1 MRKWKVNENYFEK
14 IDSDDKAYWL
24 GFMCADGNVEHPK
37 CCKNARRL
45 KISLAWSDREIL
57 EKLKNKIGS
66 DFKIRHEF
74 HQGHSYSEMAVLEIN
89 STKIASDIKKLGC
102 IENKTLQ
109 LQFPTESQV
118 PRKFQYAFIRGY
130 FDGDGCVWE
139 GKRYFKVFPSR
150 PKGRTIHNVKFNIT
164 GYIPF
169 ISALQDVLVRDLKF
183 KKTRLGLY
191 ASRTNAPVCTL
202 EYSGRNNLK
211 TFYNYIYKDASIF
224 LERKKNKFEGIFCA
238 LLEKSR
244 CETGLIAGN
253 SEMTTS
259 SQASNLEEGSS
270 TIPEMEVESSDSK
283 CPAPTSN
290 VEGEDIVNSHIKSS
304 VSHMAGN

>member
-45 KISLAWSDREIL
+45 KIILAWKDKELL
-57 EKLKNKIGS
+57 EKLKTKISS
-66 DFKIRHEF
+66 DFKIR
-74 HQGHSYSEMAVLEIN
+74 SELSHDHPSSKFAVLEIN
-89 STKIASDIKKLGC
+89 SVKIASDIKKLGC

-109 LQFPTESQV
+109 LQFPTETQV
-118 PRKFQYAFIRGY
+118 PLKFQYAFIRGY

-139 GKRYFKVFPSR
+139 GKRQFKIFPSR
-150 PKGRTIHNVKFNIT
+150 PKGRTVHNVKFNIT

-169 ISALQDVLVRDLKF
+169 ITALQDVLVRDLKF
-183 KKTRLGLY
+183 KKTKLGLY
-191 ASRTNAPVCTL
+191 TFRTNSPICTL
-202 EYSGRNNLK
+202 EYSGRKNLK
-211 TFYNYIYKDASIF
+211 TFYDYIYKDASIY
-224 LERKKNKFEGIFCA
+224 LERKKKKFEAIFCA
-238 LLEKSR
+238 LPEKSG

-283 CPAPTSN
+283 CPALPSE
-290 VEGEDIVNSHIKSS
+290 VEGEDIVNSHAKSS
-304 VSHMAGN
+304 MSHMAEN